1 MVHCIHGGYIMFFE
15 QVIEEKYKEVFDNI
29 YYGLKSQY
37 ASNVEQ
43 GIINLERQIEDL
55 YVFEGSDWLGRNDLK
70 AASISATIA
79 ACETLLLEFKAQDHN
94 KTSS

>member
-1 MVHCIHGGYIMFFE
+1 MFFE
-15 QVIEEKYKEVFDNI
+15 QVIEEKYNEVFNNI

-37 ASNVEQ
+37 ASDIEKA
-43 GIINLERQIEDL
+43 IINLERQIEDL

-79 ACETLLLEFKAQDHN
+79 ACETLLLEFKTQRA
-94 KTSS
+94 TL